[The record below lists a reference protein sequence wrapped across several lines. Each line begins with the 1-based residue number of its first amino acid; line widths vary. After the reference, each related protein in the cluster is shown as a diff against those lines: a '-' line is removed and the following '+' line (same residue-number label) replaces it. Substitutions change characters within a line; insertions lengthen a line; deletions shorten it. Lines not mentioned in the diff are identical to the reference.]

1 MGIERESEGDRDSV
15 FVRERG
21 REGGEGERKQM
32 KVEGCLFSVDLFTP
46 TSRQTSIIV
55 IEQKREKERK
65 KTPFVENVR
74 QLRHSR

>member
-1 MGIERESEGDRDSV
+1 MGIERESEGESEGDRDSV

-55 IEQKREKERK
+55 IEQKRAKEKEN
-65 KTPFVENVR
+65 PVC
-74 QLRHSR
+74 